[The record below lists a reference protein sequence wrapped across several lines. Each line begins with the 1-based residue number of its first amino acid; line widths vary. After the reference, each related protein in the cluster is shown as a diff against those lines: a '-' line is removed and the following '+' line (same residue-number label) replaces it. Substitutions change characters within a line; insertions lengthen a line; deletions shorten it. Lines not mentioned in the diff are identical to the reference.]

1 MDAPQ
6 TTNIA
11 DITAP
16 FSDRSLQD
24 NINRIYD
31 LPRWQE
37 FNRALV
43 SSDIDVATTITSEAA
58 MFKADDY
65 KESYRQWHPYV
76 QYPFD
81 KTALIENQQFHV
93 SYYDGSEENPINNVT
108 ENLIGTP
115 LGASPFDDPR
125 HIYVDTLL
133 KHREYAGNNDPLD
146 TDYLKQLYML
156 NTDKGTNYY
165 KLQVQK
171 QNEAIN
177 NYARA
182 KTIRQSEPIDTIH
195 FTARVAR
202 GITEHDLPKD
212 RIPMKLFTA
221 VAENNYRKKRFEK
234 YIARNKKASK
244 INYELRA
251 GIYRDADDGR
261 PDEETRAS
269 TNQSRPRSVIS
280 SGETYESNLANS
292 YSLRTGT
299 NTERENDIAIVNELG
314 TIMENWDAS
323 TVSSHILSGGY
334 NRDDY
339 EQQYEALDDPTI
351 YSWQEEKNNEYG
363 NPAAIPLE
371 IVNQEIHDFT
381 SPMPRSS
388 LSISSGKSRR
398 SSKSQKSYDTVGPF
412 GNSFHFNREGVHT
425 YNDPQTIRNNMSA
438 LSSIAGDGSI
448 RSLKSSSTSHHSNR
462 TPISSRPTVQD
473 QIISPVHEQP
483 GIGIFNVENRPNSSS
498 IHYESKD
505 EDDDA
510 NSRHTTKMK
519 QTDSQSVNSRQT
531 TKMNRTDSHSTSSR
545 QTAIMSRSK
554 VEDEESINTRI
565 EKRKIKILEDFA
577 NYGIMP
583 TEASRAAALR
593 KAQIEILGDQG
604 AQKNN
609 VLITPEKTVTTN
621 RLELGSTPRVPN
633 MIGTTSSPL
642 PTNLQITPD
651 VTNTPSRKSTP
662 ERLRGE
668 INENRQHTPSRKS
681 TPERLR
687 GEISENRQH
696 SRQRLAGVGPDSRRP
711 KKRQARKVKSKDEG
725 YTASSAFTR
734 TWDGI

>member
-16 FSDRSLQD
+16 FSDRSLED

-65 KESYRQWHPYV
+65 KESYRRWHPYV

-165 KLQVQK
+165 KIQVEK

-182 KTIRQSEPIDTIH
+182 KTIRQSKPIDTIH

-212 RIPMKLFTA
+212 RTPMKLFSA

-323 TVSSHILSGGY
+323 TISSHTLAGGF

-339 EQQYEALDDPTI
+339 EQQYEAMDDPLAH
-351 YSWQEEKNNEYG
+351 SWHFEETKSQLG
-363 NPAAIPLE
+363 NPASIPLE
-371 IVNQEIHDFT
+371 IVNQKIADFT
-381 SPMPRSS
+381 VPTSRSS
-388 LSISSGKSRR
+388 QSIKSAR
-398 SSKSQKSYDTVGPF
+398 SHDIVGPF
-412 GNSFHFNREGVHT
+412 GNSFHFNRMGKWT
-425 YNDPQTIRNNMSA
+425 YNDPSIMNISPPP
-438 LSSIAGDGSI
+438 SSIAGDGSI
-448 RSLKSSSTSHHSNR
+448 RSIKSTHSHHSNR
-462 TPISSRPTVQD
+462 TPNSSRPTVQD
-473 QIISPVHEQP
+473 QILSPNQERLN
-483 GIGIFNVENRPNSSS
+483 IGILPVKDRSNPGS
-498 IHYESKD
+498 IHYEQKD
-505 EDDDA
+505 DTSV
-510 NSRHTTKMK
+510 NSRHTEKMTR
-519 QTDSQSVNSRQT
+519 TDTSVNSRHTEKMTPTDTSVNT
-531 TKMNRTDSHSTSSR
+531 TPSTNVRRTRERNAIMNEYLEIFRKNGITLNENIMDIAMNYATRTQLQNEKYKTIQVTPTHTIVKEFTPPKVSEMASISYSLPSNLQLPKEINTSSAA
-545 QTAIMSRSK
+545 QPKGIKKNTKKSSK
-554 VEDEESINTRI
+554 KKE
-565 EKRKIKILEDFA
+565 IKGYE
-577 NYGIMP
+577 
-583 TEASRAAALR
+583 
-593 KAQIEILGDQG
+593 
-604 AQKNN
+604 
-609 VLITPEKTVTTN
+609 V
-621 RLELGSTPRVPN
+621 ST
-633 MIGTTSSPL
+633 
-642 PTNLQITPD
+642 
-651 VTNTPSRKSTP
+651 
-662 ERLRGE
+662 
-668 INENRQHTPSRKS
+668 
-681 TPERLR
+681 
-687 GEISENRQH
+687 
-696 SRQRLAGVGPDSRRP
+696 
-711 KKRQARKVKSKDEG
+711 
-725 YTASSAFTR
+725 AFTAV
-734 TWDGI
+734 T